1 MLVEHFLSA
10 AVVQNAAALDTCLT
24 MARGFLHLL
33 AVMDWHSRYV
43 VAWRLSNTL
52 EINFCTQD

>member
-1 MLVEHFLSA
+1 MLVIDT